1 MTKFKGKK
9 QENVQGRNCNF
20 MVKKRKFSKKK
31 IVRKKEKVNL
41 QIKVIVNFAR
51 HRHDILYF
59 LRLHR
64 KELTY

>member
-31 IVRKKEKVNL
+31 QSEKKK
-41 QIKVIVNFAR
+41 R
-51 HRHDILYF
+51 
-59 LRLHR
+59 
-64 KELTY
+64 

>member
-9 QENVQGRNCNF
+9 QENLQGRNCNF

-41 QIKVIVNFAR
+41 
-51 HRHDILYF
+51 
-59 LRLHR
+59 
-64 KELTY
+64 